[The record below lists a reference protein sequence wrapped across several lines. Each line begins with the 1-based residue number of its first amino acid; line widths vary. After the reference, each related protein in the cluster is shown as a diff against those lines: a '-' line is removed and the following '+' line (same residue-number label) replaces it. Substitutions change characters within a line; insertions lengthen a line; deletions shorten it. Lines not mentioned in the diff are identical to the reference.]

1 MSTIYLDPVAMDA
14 TAGAIGEH
22 AKEVDV
28 AIGDLE
34 TACAAEVPPSLA
46 GWLTDELR
54 DIAVHAR
61 LAELVYVVAALE
73 TALRA
78 QQIQADQ
85 SLATA
90 IPAVGA
96 PAPALPASGF
106 VLGAPSTTTYVTPS
120 APATGFV
127 LDVDPVFDPS
137 GNGYLLNNVP
147 LYFPVTSG
155 TYSGGVA
162 PSGNSRI
169 VEENIMTQQL
179 IRMEAKSWSALNRSM
194 SRF

>member
-22 AKEVDV
+22 AREVDAAV
-28 AIGDLE
+28 ADLE
-34 TACAAEVPPSLA
+34 TTCSAEVPPALA
-46 GWLTDELR
+46 GWLAAELR

-96 PAPALPASGF
+96 PAPALSADGF
-106 VLGAPSTTTYVTPS
+106 VLGVPGTTSYAPPA

-137 GNGYLLNNVP
+137 GNGYVLNNGP
-147 LYFPVTSG
+147 RYYPVTPG

-169 VEENIMTQQL
+169 VEEQTMTLRLMNIE
-179 IRMEAKSWSALNRSM
+179 RDSWSALNRSM
-194 SRF
+194 SRY